1 MKCRWLTLGVGC
13 GPTVPASNFFH
24 RGLPT
29 VRPAFVLAG
38 QTRTRRRTRTAL
50 PTACLT
56 TVLLLSYSAQAQLGD
71 ILKKADEALS
81 QHGTSGLSNDKIIAG
96 LKQALQ
102 VSTRNAVAVA
112 GKPDGF
118 LKNEAIKI
126 LLPPK
131 LQSAARVMRMF
142 GMGDRVDELEV
153 GMNRAAE
160 QATPEA
166 KQIFIGAVK
175 KMSVDD
181 ARRILTGSDTAATEY
196 FKRAST
202 ADLTEAFSPIVDRSM
217 QRVGVVQQY
226 NRMLASTPGGSSL
239 TGQFD
244 LNKYVVG
251 KTLDGLFLML
261 GEEEK
266 KIRKDPAAQTTSL
279 LKEVFGGK

>member
-1 MKCRWLTLGVGC
+1 MRAVLITGVLFL
-13 GPTVPASNFFH
+13 S
-24 RGLPT
+24 
-29 VRPAFVLAG
+29 
-38 QTRTRRRTRTAL
+38 
-50 PTACLT
+50 CL
-56 TVLLLSYSAQAQLGD
+56 AQAQLGD
-71 ILKKADEALS
+71 ILKKADETLNPRNTA
-81 QHGTSGLSNDKIIAG
+81 GLSNDKIIEG
-96 LKQALQ
+96 LKEALQ
-102 VSTRNAVAVA
+102 VSTGKAVALT

-131 LQSAARVMRMF
+131 LETVGRGMRML
-142 GMGDRVDELEV
+142 GMGAKVDELEV

-160 QATPEA
+160 QATPLA
-166 KQIFIGAVK
+166 KQIFIAAVK
-175 KMSVDD
+175 KMSFDD

-196 FKRAST
+196 FKQTSSS
-202 ADLTEAFSPIVDRSM
+202 DLTTAFSPIVHRSM

-226 NRMLASTPGGSSL
+226 NNVLASAPGGSAL
-239 TGQFD
+239 AGQFD

-279 LKEVFGGK
+279 LKEVFGRK